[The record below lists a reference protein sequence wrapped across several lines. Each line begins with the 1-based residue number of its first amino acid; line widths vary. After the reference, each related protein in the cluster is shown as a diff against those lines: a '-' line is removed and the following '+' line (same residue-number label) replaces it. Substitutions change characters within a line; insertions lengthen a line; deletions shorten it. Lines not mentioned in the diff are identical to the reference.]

1 MNSYKTLQDLIPNA
15 EKKLQN
21 LMNVERHQVK
31 IFLSSSFFSSSPS
44 SSPSSFLHYI
54 SSPPQTFPI
63 CGIAGEV
70 FSTNKYLYVANP
82 NNNPL
87 FNGLLDI
94 NTNLPLICLPINLLN
109 SNKTLG
115 VFQVPNARGV
125 GGDRARKNDISAADL
140 ELLEFFSNQIAQMIF
155 MVAGLKEEEMG

>member
-1 MNSYKTLQDLIPNA
+1 M
-15 EKKLQN
+15 
-21 LMNVERHQVK
+21 
-31 IFLSSSFFSSSPS
+31 
-44 SSPSSFLHYI
+44 
-54 SSPPQTFPI
+54 
-63 CGIAGEV
+63 
-70 FSTNKYLYVANP
+70 ANP

-87 FNGLLDI
+87 FNGLVDI

-109 SNKTLG
+109 SKKTLG

-155 MVAGLKEEEMG
+155 MVAGMKDDEAG